1 MKLNIVDYVELT
13 KPKVT
18 LLNLF
23 VGLTCF
29 LLAAFPSVNW
39 PNLTMFA
46 LAGYFACGGSSVVNC
61 VYDRN
66 IDSIMER
73 TSKRAIPT
81 GRVSPRSALVFGSLL
96 IITGICI
103 GYFIFNALTGIMMAS
118 GVVLYL
124 VVYTIT
130 LKRTSKWNV
139 VIGGLAGCFAAF
151 SGWTAITNTLSLTPL
166 LISTVDFLW
175 TPGHLW
181 GLAIKKVKE
190 YKKARIPMLSV
201 TVGIK
206 KTAQTIFLFNVATI
220 ISSLLFPALGL
231 AGILYLIVAAF
242 SGFWLIFESRKLAV
256 YPSEMQGFKVFVISM
271 PYLACIMIGLLVD
284 KLFL

>member
-1 MKLNIVDYVELT
+1 MKPNIVDYVELT

-23 VGLTCF
+23 VSVTCF

-39 PNLTMFA
+39 LNLILFIS
-46 LAGYFACGGSSVVNC
+46 AGYFACGGSSVLNC

-66 IDSIMER
+66 IDSLMER
-73 TSKRAIPT
+73 TSKRAIPS
-81 GRVSPRSALVFGSLL
+81 GRVSPRSALLFGSVL
-96 IITGICI
+96 IITGVCV
-103 GYFIFNALTGIMMAS
+103 GYFIFNVLTGIMMAS
-118 GVVLYL
+118 GAAFYL
-124 VVYTIT
+124 FVYTFI
-130 LKRTSKWNV
+130 LKRSNKWNV
-139 VIGGLAGCFAAF
+139 VIGGLAGCFAAL
-151 SGWTAITNTLSLTPL
+151 SGWTAVVNTLSLTPL

-181 GLAIKKVKE
+181 GLAIKKVRE

-201 TVGIK
+201 TAGIK
-206 KTAQTIFLFNVATI
+206 KTAQTIFIFNVATI
-220 ISSLLFPALGL
+220 MSSLLFPVLGL
-231 AGILYLIVAAF
+231 AGILYLIVAVF

-256 YPSEMQGFKVFVISM
+256 YPSETQGFKVFATSM